1 MMSVTTSMS
10 AKRTPLY
17 AQMDDVSTLR
27 VVISANAIRD
37 SHNPPTRNH
46 VLVGC
51 HRFSIVFFFKN
62 PYSLVM
68 LCVYLCFNHVTAI
81 SL

>member
-10 AKRTPLY
+10 AKRTQHY

-27 VVISANAIRD
+27 VVISANAIQG

-51 HRFSIVFFFKN
+51 HRFSIVLFSK
-62 PYSLVM
+62 SLFSCHVM
-68 LCVYLCFNHVTAI
+68 YI
-81 SL
+81 SLFQSGYQL